1 MSFNKLTATA
11 LCILSMSLG
20 ALPAHASVE
29 DYNAICLCLEVE
41 AVNQPTAVPEP
52 ASIALF
58 GAGLIG
64 LAALRRRKSKK
75 M

>member
-1 MSFNKLTATA
+1 
-11 LCILSMSLG
+11 MSLG
-20 ALPAHASVE
+20 ALPAQASVE
-29 DYNAICLCLEVE
+29 DYNAICFCLEVE
-41 AVNQPTAVPEP
+41 GVNQPTAVPEP

-64 LAALRRRKSKK
+64 LAALRRRRSKK